1 MVFHLNVFTDLFAAS
16 QLYFTAFHCH
26 PIKSKSSV
34 EWTLTAISIPSLRN
48 TLSQSCLSKRNL
60 MNSVTNMDNTVHLWC
75 KWTLHTTNL
84 VLLDICISS
93 AFGID
98 FDSNWNIKKNTEINA
113 VCLTLKVMQR
123 EHLVDLGKYKY
134 VTGLSKQE
142 KHMLK
147 KTHYLIAFS
156 LPCATSRQETENC
169 WQSISCLG
177 IIVLLLYTCI
187 SQHSQPSV
195 PHLWEQIALWVC
207 DKKYQQQ
214 QHSYAWGWF
223 PRARK

>member
-1 MVFHLNVFTDLFAAS
+1 
-16 QLYFTAFHCH
+16 
-26 PIKSKSSV
+26 
-34 EWTLTAISIPSLRN
+34 
-48 TLSQSCLSKRNL
+48 

-113 VCLTLKVMQR
+113 VCLTFKVMQR

-147 KTHYLIAFS
+147 K
-156 LPCATSRQETENC
+156 P
-169 WQSISCLG
+169 
-177 IIVLLLYTCI
+177 II
-187 SQHSQPSV
+187 
-195 PHLWEQIALWVC
+195 
-207 DKKYQQQ
+207 
-214 QHSYAWGWF
+214 
-223 PRARK
+223 

>member
-1 MVFHLNVFTDLFAAS
+1 MHILITKSYLNIAS

-48 TLSQSCLSKRNL
+48 TLSQSRLSKRNL
-60 MNSVTNMDNTVHLWC
+60 MNSVTNMGNTVHLWW

-98 FDSNWNIKKNTEINA
+98 FDSNWNIKIKHT
-113 VCLTLKVMQR
+113 VCLTFKVMQR

-147 KTHYLIAFS
+147 K
-156 LPCATSRQETENC
+156 P
-169 WQSISCLG
+169 
-177 IIVLLLYTCI
+177 II
-187 SQHSQPSV
+187 
-195 PHLWEQIALWVC
+195 
-207 DKKYQQQ
+207 
-214 QHSYAWGWF
+214 
-223 PRARK
+223 